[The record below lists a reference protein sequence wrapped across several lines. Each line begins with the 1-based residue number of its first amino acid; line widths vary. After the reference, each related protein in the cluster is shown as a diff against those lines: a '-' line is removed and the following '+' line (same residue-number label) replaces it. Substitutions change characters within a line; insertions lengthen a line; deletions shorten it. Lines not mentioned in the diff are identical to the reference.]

1 MTETEA
7 IRIIA
12 QFMGWL
18 GLFVMLP
25 FLYRFVYAFSYYVTG
40 RLKKRQRI
48 IVQHIQDG
56 IVISETEVSLDS
68 KSPIVKQL
76 DSLRSSSK

>member
-7 IRIIA
+7 VLIIA
-12 QFMGWL
+12 KFVGWL
-18 GLFVMLP
+18 GVFVLLP

-40 RLKKRQRI
+40 RLKKYRHI

-56 IVISETEVSLDS
+56 TVISETEISLNS
-68 KSPIVKQL
+68 NSPIVKQL
-76 DSLRSSSK
+76 DSLRSSPK